1 MNLTWEKWDLL
12 LTRLEVQDALQDAY
26 GWRWGLFDCPCDLAD
41 YHRLVPT
48 DQAPLGLV
56 GQVGNVVGDLCQDV

>member
-26 GWRWGLFDCPCDLAD
+26 GWRWGLSDAPCDLAD
-41 YHRLVPT
+41 NHGLVPT

-56 GQVGNVVGDLCQDV
+56 GQVGNVVGHLGQDV

>member
-26 GWRWGLFDCPCDLAD
+26 GWGWGLFDGACDLAD
-41 YHRLVPT
+41 YHGLVPT